1 MSTRFVKIIQL
12 FIIAIL
18 IYFFISKID
27 ISNFL
32 LKFNFNFF
40 MAILIAQVPLFISIF
55 LTAYRHL
62 YFVNNPN
69 LNFSIALKAIIIGTG
84 FNYIL
89 PGRIS
94 ELLKA
99 TYIRDK
105 CNIPLGIGVGSVFLE
120 RFTDLIVVAFL
131 GLVSIIFF
139 ALDFN
144 IYLALSILGI
154 SFLLI
159 IVIIH
164 YEAYI
169 LSMIQRIIKWKT
181 LQDLIKNIFS
191 HIHQQLNKEK
201 LFYGL
206 LQGITIWFFS
216 ALTVGVFMNIAGD
229 LEFNTIAVITLLIGG
244 AIGLAIPALPGGLG
258 TFEAVAVVVM
268 MKFGYDFDTALALAI
283 GLRLSNMLL
292 ILPLAL
298 IISTKNGTGLY
309 KLINDAKG
317 RSKQDNE

>member
-1 MSTRFVKIIQL
+1 MSNKFIKFLQLTIIG
-12 FIIAIL
+12 IL
-18 IYFFISKID
+18 VYFFISKID
-27 ISNFL
+27 INNFL

-40 MAILIAQVPLFISIF
+40 IAILIVQVPLFISIF

-105 CNIPLGIGVGSVFLE
+105 CNISLGVGVGSVFLE

-131 GLVSIIFF
+131 GLVSIVFF

-154 SFLLI
+154 ALLI
-159 IVIIH
+159 IIIVIY
-164 YEAYI
+164 YEEYI

-181 LQDLIKNIFS
+181 LQDLIKNIFT

-268 MKFGYDFDTALALAI
+268 MKFGYDFDTAIALAI
-283 GLRLSNMLL
+283 GIRLSNMIL
-292 ILPLAL
+292 ILPIAL
-298 IISTKNGTGLY
+298 ILSTKNGTGLY
-309 KLINDAKG
+309 KAISGFRKRD
-317 RSKQDNE
+317 KQDHE